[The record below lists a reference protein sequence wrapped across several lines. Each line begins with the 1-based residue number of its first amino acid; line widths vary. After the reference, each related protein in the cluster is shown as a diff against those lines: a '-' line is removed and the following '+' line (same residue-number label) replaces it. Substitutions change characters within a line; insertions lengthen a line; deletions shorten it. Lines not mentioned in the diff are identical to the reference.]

1 MVTTILSWV
10 LTYALHSTV
19 LILSVWLVCR
29 YVPRLSLATQETLWK
44 LALGGAIVTSAV
56 QLGAGVQPPWGH
68 LSMPQALAGE
78 THGVVAPS
86 VTSTETAPAMV
97 RHRSGDLTIV
107 ATRTTAPAT
116 APASVT
122 ATTTTTTNAAWP
134 WVLLSLVLAGSALG
148 LIRVALGART
158 LRRQLAGRRDV
169 IEDPLLETWLALC
182 NKAQLTKRVRLSTSP
197 ALPSPVALMRREV
210 CVPERAIDG
219 LTPQQ
224 QESMLAH
231 ELAHVLRRDPAWL
244 VASTI
249 VEALFFFQPLH
260 HLVRRKI
267 EEVSEFQCDDW
278 AARHSGTGVH
288 LAKCLAEVAAWV
300 ERQPPTPM
308 AATMASARSP
318 IIRRITRLLDD
329 RRRAVAEFKPAW
341 RVGAAV
347 GMLGA
352 VAWLAPGVTPS
363 AQASPS
369 VPLATAGLAGP
380 MPPQRIVVEDVAGS
394 GLHDRA
400 RVRIVG
406 THETVELDVA
416 APRPVPPTPP
426 APPLPP
432 APPPRSSELRIVIE
446 GGWSMDAWPFA
457 GPMNGFIGIQ
467 MDGLDL
473 LFDDDPFSLEME
485 AMEDAIELREELW
498 ERQAEAAE
506 EAAEAAAE
514 AAERHAEA
522 AEAAL
527 EARLEAA
534 EREREAA
541 ESAREAARWD
551 AVSARPWGSA
561 PAAPGDAEL
570 IAL

>member
-29 YVPRLSLATQETLWK
+29 YVPRLSLATQEILWK

-68 LSMPQALAGE
+68 LAMPQALAGE
-78 THGVVAPS
+78 THAAVAPS
-86 VTSTETAPAMV
+86 VAATEVAPAMV

-107 ATRTTAPAT
+107 ATRTAVPVATAPAT
-116 APASVT
+116 T
-122 ATTTTTTNAAWP
+122 ATTTSNGAWP
-134 WVLLSLVLAGSALG
+134 WVLLSLVLAGSVLG
-148 LIRVALGART
+148 LVRVALGARS

-219 LTPQQ
+219 LTPPQ

-329 RRRAVAEFKPAW
+329 RRRVVAEFKPAW

-352 VAWLAPGVTPS
+352 VAWLAPAVTPS
-363 AQASPS
+363 AQAAPS
-369 VPLATAGLAGP
+369 VPLATAGLAALV
-380 MPPQRIVVEDVAGS
+380 PPQRIVVEDVAGS

-406 THETVELDVA
+406 AHETVELEVA
-416 APRPVPPTPP
+416 APRALPSPPP
-426 APPLPP
+426 PPLPP
-432 APPPRSSELRIVIE
+432 TPPPRSSELRIVIE
-446 GGWSMDAWPFA
+446 GGWSMDAWPFG
-457 GPMNGFIGIQ
+457 GPMNGFIGIE

-473 LFDDDPFSLEME
+473 LFEDDPFSLEME
-485 AMEDAIELREELW
+485 AIEDAIELREDLW

-527 EARLEAA
+527 EARRDAA
-534 EREREAA
+534 QREREAA
-541 ESAREAARWD
+541 EFAREASRRD
-551 AVSARPWGSA
+551 AASASPWGSA
-561 PAAPGDAEL
+561 TAAAADAEL